1 MYVGGKEVWY
11 EEQRKEDVCSLVSPK
26 KTPNVELSLDPL
38 TQEELDELRREM
50 RRDGLWMQKK
60 LRSRHSS

>member
-1 MYVGGKEVWY
+1 MKNRE
-11 EEQRKEDVCSLVSPK
+11 KKTCSSLVSPK